1 MVEHERKI
9 RKSREQI
16 QAERVAPEHV
26 NCRCVPPNM
35 TVRPFIEAALAA
47 GEILYK
53 PSRIL
58 KSGTA
63 TVVFWKDGT
72 KTVVKCAPGTTPNDY
87 DAFTAALAIK
97 IFDNNSKLKK
107 LIRNLTVEQKPVK
120 KKVAEPESLEAG
132 EACEADRA

>member
-1 MVEHERKI
+1 MIDHEPKVG
-9 RKSREQI
+9 KSREQI
-16 QAERVAPEHV
+16 QAEHV

-35 TVRPFIEAALAA
+35 TVRPFIEVALVA

-72 KTVVKCAPGTTPNDY
+72 KTVVKCAPETIPNDY

-97 IFDNNSKLKK
+97 IFGSNSALKK
-107 LIRNLTVEQKPVK
+107 VIRNLTVEQKPVK
-120 KKVAEPESLEAG
+120 KKVAEPESSEVG

>member
-1 MVEHERKI
+1 MMIDHEPKVG
-9 RKSREQI
+9 KSREQ
-16 QAERVAPEHV
+16 VAPEHV

-63 TVVFWKDGT
+63 TIVFWKDGT
-72 KTVVKCAPGTTPNDY
+72 KTVVKCAPETTPNDY

-120 KKVAEPESLEAG
+120 KKVAEPESSEAG